1 MPGIRKGELWRMKR
15 VGRMGGWA
23 QGAGHAGM
31 RACGHAGVRR
41 EARGV
46 RRGSSKVAGV
56 VQRADVTYTAG
67 CVWGECAGR
76 GRSPHRCRSP
86 HRGRSP
92 HYPPFILLGEE
103 VITYDHAHTRGR
115 VHVHTF
121 VYLIYLLEVTL
132 LIFVVEKT
140 LLSPLVFLTY
150 YSYPLSR
157 LTQCLAAGTLS
168 TLYSTLAHTHTSTTT
183 TH

>member
-67 CVWGECAGR
+67 SVCMGGMRRAGPV
-76 GRSPHRCRSP
+76 SPQGQVSP
-86 HRGRSP
+86 L
-92 HYPPFILLGEE
+92 PPF
-103 VITYDHAHTRGR
+103 Y
-115 VHVHTF
+115 F
-121 VYLIYLLEVTL
+121 V
-132 LIFVVEKT
+132 
-140 LLSPLVFLTY
+140 
-150 YSYPLSR
+150 
-157 LTQCLAAGTLS
+157 G
-168 TLYSTLAHTHTSTTT
+168 
-183 TH
+183 